1 MRKPLSATRK
11 ASFGFTVGSSL
22 VDVPES
28 GLGGLLP
35 GQQFRMIGSMRFSYP
50 FNKTWQARATYERG
64 IDYVAQLTEPLFSD
78 GFSAV
83 LEGLLSPRTTFDL
96 GGGYSTGG
104 SALYSNTQPFDTYTG
119 RRGFGTL
126 CRGCGLRTSS
136 ISTTITIS
144 AGRPTLHQVWRPL
157 WNATASVPESRSG
170 RLSSESNAVLPG
182 KQYTPQE
189 ILRILSDRKWIIL
202 IPFALGV
209 MAAPIIASR
218 VPELYRS
225 ETLIRV
231 ERQQIP
237 ESYVKV
243 VTPPV
248 VERLP
253 AIREQILSRSRLERI
268 IRDLDLYKDD
278 RSTGVME
285 DVVGRMRNAV
295 DVKLDSKESFR
306 VSFES
311 DNPRT
316 AQAVA
321 QRLASLSIEE
331 NLKERDRATEGTSQF
346 LEAQLEDAKVRLLEK
361 EKALEAYRQRHAGQL
376 PSQLQSNL
384 QSIQNA
390 QLQLQAINESMN
402 RARERRMLF
411 ERQLADAQIVVPV
424 AATPGGPQ
432 AGTPALL
439 TTAQQLDAARARREV
454 YQGHY
459 TADHP
464 DMKAL
469 ERSIRDLEAKLL
481 EEGRTAS
488 EGTPAR
494 LLTPAEAARQKRVA
508 DLQAELDV
516 IDHQLSA
523 SQVEATG
530 LRRTI
535 NDLQSQVAVPSDA
548 RIGAR

>member
-1 MRKPLSATRK
+1 M
-11 ASFGFTVGSSL
+11 
-22 VDVPES
+22 
-28 GLGGLLP
+28 
-35 GQQFRMIGSMRFSYP
+35 
-50 FNKTWQARATYERG
+50 
-64 IDYVAQLTEPLFSD
+64 
-78 GFSAV
+78 
-83 LEGLLSPRTTFDL
+83 
-96 GGGYSTGG
+96 
-104 SALYSNTQPFDTYTG
+104 
-119 RRGFGTL
+119 
-126 CRGCGLRTSS
+126 
-136 ISTTITIS
+136 
-144 AGRPTLHQVWRPL
+144 
-157 WNATASVPESRSG
+157 
-170 RLSSESNAVLPG
+170 
-182 KQYTPQE
+182 
-189 ILRILSDRKWIIL
+189 
-202 IPFALGV
+202 
-209 MAAPIIASR
+209 
-218 VPELYRS
+218 
-225 ETLIRV
+225 
-231 ERQQIP
+231 
-237 ESYVKV
+237 
-243 VTPPV
+243 

-268 IRDLDLYKDD
+268 IRDLDLYKGD
-278 RSTGVME
+278 RSAGVME
-285 DVVGRMRNAV
+285 DVVGRMRDAV

-311 DNPRT
+311 DNPTT

-331 NLKERDRATEGTSQF
+331 NLKEQERTTEGTSQF

-384 QSIQNA
+384 QSIHNA
-390 QLQLQAINESMN
+390 QQQLQTISESMN

-424 AATPGGPQ
+424 AATPGGPL
-432 AGTPALL
+432 AATPAPQ

-488 EGTPAR
+488 QGTPAR
-494 LLTPAEAARQKRVA
+494 LLTTAEAARQKRVA

-535 NDLQSQVAVPSDA
+535 NDFQSKVAVLPTRESELVELTRDYTTLQGTYSSLLTKMEDAKLAANLQRRQVGEQFTILDAASLPERPYNRALRLGLSFSGAVLGLAMGLGLVLFLEIRDTSLKSEEDVTQMLSVPVLALVPMMSSEREKQHHRKRALMANAAGVVVLLGSVAALVFWRLQS
-548 RIGAR
+548 